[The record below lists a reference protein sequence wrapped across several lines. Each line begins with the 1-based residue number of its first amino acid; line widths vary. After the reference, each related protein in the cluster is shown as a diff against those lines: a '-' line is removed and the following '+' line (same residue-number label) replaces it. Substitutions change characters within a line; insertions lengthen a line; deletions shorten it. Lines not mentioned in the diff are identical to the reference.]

1 MSTTVPLWIEVL
13 VGALLVASGIASIVA
28 AVGLVRLR
36 SFFMR
41 MHPPALAG
49 TFGVWAVALASIAW
63 FSALAS
69 RPVLHAWV
77 IPILMSI
84 TVPVTTALLARAALF
99 RQRQAGLD
107 APPPLSRP

>member
-63 FSALAS
+63 SSALES

-77 IPILMSI
+77 IPILMGI